1 MAALQVAQAAISAS
15 AGGSTSRPLLDE
27 GEGERRMTLSER
39 FNKWLCANP
48 FQNIPIVLLFSVGVL
63 CIVFTGLRSS
73 VAVALLGFA
82 ALSFGGYQV
91 WALRNLKAE
100 VDQFSKENA
109 RLEETE
115 ERLEGQVGVLE
126 TQKEKLTSQVDK
138 LEDTVVDMKQA
149 SDGLEKEL
157 EGFEKL
163 KDNFQK
169 FAAETGH
176 DISKVLD
183 NANKIFD
190 KMQSNTVNNEKALLG
205 KIAQDMEFVDRD
217 AGMSKEEFEK
227 FLARIPDKLR
237 KKYTAMGYTYADIA
251 GQDGTIDFHE
261 IDALINK
268 LVEDNNQKL
277 RGIEVH

>member
-1 MAALQVAQAAISAS
+1 
-15 AGGSTSRPLLDE
+15 
-27 GEGERRMTLSER
+27 MTLSER
-39 FNKWLCANP
+39 FNKWLCSNP
-48 FQNIPIVLLFSVGVL
+48 LQNVPIVLLFLVGIF
-63 CIVFTGLRSS
+63 CIVGAATGLSAP
-73 VAVALLGFA
+73 VAVVGFA
-82 ALSFGGYQV
+82 ALAFGGYQV
-91 WALRNLKAE
+91 WVLRNLKAE

-115 ERLEGQVGVLE
+115 ERLEGQVGVLQ
-126 TQKEKLTSQVDK
+126 TQKEKLTSQVEK

-163 KDNFQK
+163 KENFQK

-183 NANKIFD
+183 NANRIFD
-190 KMQSNTVNNEKALLG
+190 KMQSNTANNEKALLG

-217 AGMSKEEFEK
+217 AGMSKEEFNK
-227 FLARIPDKLR
+227 FLERIPSKLR
-237 KKYTAMGYTYADIA
+237 KKYMSMGYTYADIA
-251 GQDGTIDFHE
+251 GADGTIDFME

-268 LVEDNNQKL
+268 LVEENKHTLEN
-277 RGIEVH
+277 IEVH